1 MTKIK
6 ICGLTRPCDIDAV
19 NVAKPDF
26 VGFIFAKSRRQVDER
41 QAAALRQRL
50 DPSIRAVGVF
60 VDEDPAR
67 VCALLNAGIIDIAQ
81 LHGNEDAAY
90 LAELRSH
97 TDAPLIKAIRVK
109 DRAVLSDLADLPCD
123 YLLLDSY
130 AVDAQGGTGK
140 RFDWDL
146 LADQGF
152 PREIFLAG
160 GLDVESIPEAIA
172 RIHPYAID
180 ISSGVETDGVKDPEK
195 IAAAVTAVRAGE
207 H

>member
-19 NVAKPDF
+19 NTAMPDF
-26 VGFIFAKSRRQVDER
+26 VGFVFAKSRRQVDER
-41 QAAALRQRL
+41 QAAALRERL
-50 DPSIRAVGVF
+50 DSRIQAVGVF
-60 VDEDPAR
+60 VDEYPAR

-81 LHGNEDAAY
+81 LHGGEDAAY
-90 LAELRSH
+90 LDALRNR

-109 DRAVLSDLADLPCD
+109 DRAALTDLADLPCD

-130 AVDAQGGTGK
+130 AAGVQGGTGK

-146 LADQGF
+146 LQGLTF
-152 PREIFLAG
+152 PRPIFLAG
-160 GLDVESIPEAIA
+160 GLDVGSIPEAIA

-180 ISSGVETDGVKDPEK
+180 ISSGVETDGLKDPAK
-195 IAAAVTAVRAGE
+195 IAAAVAAVRASGV
-207 H
+207 